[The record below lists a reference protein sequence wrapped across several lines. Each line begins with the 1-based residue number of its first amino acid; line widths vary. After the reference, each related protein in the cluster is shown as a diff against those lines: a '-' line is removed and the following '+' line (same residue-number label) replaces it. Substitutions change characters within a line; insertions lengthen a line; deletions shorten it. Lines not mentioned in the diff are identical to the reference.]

1 MTSGSQFLWV
11 IYPYLIVII
20 FLLGLYYRY
29 QTDQFGWT
37 AKSSEILEKKMLRWG
52 SISFHIGIMFVLFG
66 HIGGLLVPKSWLEAV
81 GVTDHLY
88 HLAAISMG
96 SVAGILTLIGC
107 LILVY
112 RRVMNPRIRK
122 TSSFGDMLS
131 IILLT
136 LIVVIGMSATLF
148 NATGSTDF
156 DYRETISPWIR
167 GVLTFTPDGSLMN
180 DVPFI
185 FKIHVMLGL
194 ALFAVFPFTRLVH
207 MLSMPIKYINR
218 SYVLYR
224 KRSKR

>member
-1 MTSGSQFLWV
+1 MTSVSQFLWV

-88 HLAAISMG
+88 HIAAISMG

-112 RRVMNPRIRK
+112 RRIMNPRIRK

-207 MLSMPIKYINR
+207 MLSMPIKYIKR

-224 KRSKR
+224 KRK

>member
-112 RRVMNPRIRK
+112 RRIMNPRIRK

-167 GVLTFTPDGSLMN
+167 GVLTFRPDGSLMN

-207 MLSMPIKYINR
+207 MLSMPIKYIKR

-224 KRSKR
+224 KRR